1 MRLHGYSTHAVL
13 AFDFDLQHATEIVDG
28 NQRTV
33 QQAPQ
38 VFVRN
43 IQIDL
48 GPIASGISAIATI
61 AIIVIIVF
69 IPIVVMIIVAMATV
83 TGTTV
88 AGPAVAGPTVTG
100 PTAAATAMVIA
111 AIVIAAR
118 TAVVRSASGNQDRV
132 GRAGCNRAGVGS
144 S

>member
-61 AIIVIIVF
+61 AIIVIIAIIVF

-88 AGPAVAGPTVTG
+88 AGP
-100 PTAAATAMVIA
+100 TAAATAMVIT

>member
-61 AIIVIIVF
+61 AIIVIIAIIVF

-83 TGTTV
+83 TGTT
-88 AGPAVAGPTVTG
+88 VAGPTVTG